1 MTVTA
6 VTAAAEKRM
15 VTGEM
20 TMLMGR
26 FPACDVRGATFSL
39 MMAEPT
45 NALTFVA

>member
-26 FPACDVRGATFSL
+26 FPACDVRGGATFSL
-39 MMAEPT
+39 MGWLSQRT
-45 NALTFVA
+45 H